1 MLNFCFGM
9 FDKQHDKFLIGS
21 ANFLHYWS
29 DRKMVIGL
37 LITFHLSKL
46 FTIYKVKSLVF
57 WYTAAAAALSDL
69 KGVGKLSNKQM
80 LITS

>member
-1 MLNFCFGM
+1 MVAQAAAIAVAPVNPA
-9 FDKQHDKFLIGS
+9 KQHDKFLIGS

-46 FTIYKVKSLVF
+46 FTIYKVISTCTMVR
-57 WYTAAAAALSDL
+57 S
-69 KGVGKLSNKQM
+69 SSS
-80 LITS
+80 II